1 MSVPNDT
8 VDGASHPRRHFAVA
22 TFVVSGEK
30 VLLLFHRKLAMW
42 LPPGGHVEP
51 SELPD
56 EAAVREVAEET
67 GVSIVLLGA
76 RGLDMAYPRQLV
88 RPEGLQVEHIDAEHE
103 HIDFVYFA
111 VPTGGEVTPPVRSA
125 EAECNRAGWYTLV
138 EMAAL
143 GANAEIQAWAAKAIR
158 TVAER
163 GDWIAKDAK

>member
-1 MSVPNDT
+1 MSVSTDT
-8 VDGASHPRRHFAVA
+8 VGRPGNPRRHFAVA
-22 TFVVSGEK
+22 TFVVSGER

-56 EAAVREVAEET
+56 VAAVREVAEET
-67 GVSIVLLGA
+67 GVEVVLLGE
-76 RGLDMAYPRQLV
+76 RGLDTAYPRQLV

-111 VPTGGEVTPPVRSA
+111 VPAGGRLTPPVRSA
-125 EAECNRAGWYTLV
+125 EAECDRAGWYTLA

-143 GANAEIQAWAAKAIR
+143 GANEEINAWAAKAVR
-158 TVAER
+158 TVKER
-163 GDWIAKDAK
+163 LG